1 VICDQTKT
9 VANGPKSY
17 WSERIMVP
25 EQQNFLNSIRTLQ
38 AITVFVGFEAD
49 LARLLYSKGI
59 KFIKAGLKPIEFC

>member
-1 VICDQTKT
+1 
-9 VANGPKSY
+9 
-17 WSERIMVP
+17 MVP